1 MLELSWT
8 KIKLIVS
15 LSAFISIKQ
24 NSRQNSSFQKI
35 LHLQTV
41 SIAVVRFDVQR
52 TLKFQRLSNSVRE
65 LAKLTNFSRTNFE
78 ILSNL
83 PLSHQRKLFAILIS
97 LCLRFV
103 QTCRKYF
110 CSSARERERVL
121 FRLAVVPIHQLKP
134 RRRDQFSHQCH
145 FKILHVRRQFHTGRV
160 GSSLRDASWNR
171 ATPRENAPFQP
182 LGLLF
187 QSRRVKAD
195 FVRTANEP
203 RHASR
208 DFNEDQ

>member
-110 CSSARERERVL
+110 CSSARERESSVSPCCRSDPSTKAESTRPIFASVPLQDPPCKKAISYRTCRVVSTRCL
-121 FRLAVVPIHQLKP
+121 VKS
-134 RRRDQFSHQCH
+134 RDTSRKRALSAFGITFSIPAC
-145 FKILHVRRQFHTGRV
+145 
-160 GSSLRDASWNR
+160 
-171 ATPRENAPFQP
+171 
-182 LGLLF
+182 
-187 QSRRVKAD
+187 QSRFCSDGERAS
-195 FVRTANEP
+195 P
-203 RHASR
+203 RFSR
-208 DFNEDQ
+208 F